1 MPILGR
7 IVKTTGRDNTIL
19 LVKRRNRETA
29 KLNKSLSFCS
39 LPLMATRLRRGEQNL
54 KGFCFSAVPFAR

>member
-1 MPILGR
+1 VPILGR

-29 KLNKSLSFCS
+29 KLNKSL
-39 LPLMATRLRRGEQNL
+39 
-54 KGFCFSAVPFAR
+54 